1 MIFFKWSFC
10 FARRFFTIPKSF
22 YCTSYK
28 KKDES
33 FVPMLLEIFHQFL
46 FEQVFSLLKR
56 ESAWFGMRRNWN
68 SAQSEKKIV
77 DQMIKFFAKIAYRHD
92 VDTNAQKIE
101 RKPLLNGSQI
111 KILILRNKD
120 VCIHF
125 LQLYNFETNFRF
137 RFFHN
142 FSISVSI

>member
-1 MIFFKWSFC
+1 MSHSFQCCLKYFINFCSNKFFF
-10 FARRFFTIPKSF
+10 FASTRISLIWHETELEL
-22 YCTSYK
+22 CTEQK
-28 KKDES
+28 K
-33 FVPMLLEIFHQFL
+33 
-46 FEQVFSLLKR
+46 
-56 ESAWFGMRRNWN
+56 N
-68 SAQSEKKIV
+68 V
-77 DQMIKFFAKIAYRHD
+77 DQTIKFFAKIAYRHNI
-92 VDTNAQKIE
+92 DTNAQKIE

-111 KILILRNKD
+111 KLLILRNKD